1 MLAGSKY
8 LPDSWKD
15 DIQLGNYFDKTI
27 APLLPAQCM
36 YSKQKDF
43 GNLCETNTNTE

>member
-8 LPDSWKD
+8 LPDAWKD
-15 DIQLGNYFDKTI
+15 EIQCGSYFGKTI
-27 APLLPAQCM
+27 APLLPVQCM

-43 GNLCETNTNTE
+43 GSPCETRTNTE